1 MVSCLDGN
9 RVTGGW
15 EFLGTSGWGLVT
27 GKVRV
32 RILRAVRRQ
41 AKGLRDPVFLPQA
54 VYLLL
59 DVHLHLL
66 LDPLLVIC
74 YLLIYS
80 IYLSC

>member
-9 RVTGGW
+9 RVTGGL

-32 RILRAVRRQ
+32 RILRDVMRQ

-66 LDPLLVIC
+66 LDPLLVI